1 MWYVYSAHN
10 AECLCITSVKGVG
23 ITMGKKCAWACGL
36 FLLAAAVA
44 LLWRQSG
51 REEIV
56 TENGQPAGPLTG
68 VTVCLDPGH
77 GGYDGGAVGR
87 DSGTMEKAI
96 NLWLAQEL
104 QRQMEAQGAQVVL
117 TREKDIAL
125 ADEGNERKRRDLR
138 ARVEAAQGCDVFL
151 SLHMNEYPDRTQ
163 SGPQVFYT
171 AGDDRSRL
179 LAGAIQ
185 QSMNDALSPARPRSA
200 HAGDYYVLRE
210 QELPAVLVE
219 CGFLSN
225 AAEEKLLLTKEY
237 RERVAASILSG
248 VIGYLQLANGA

>member
-1 MWYVYSAHN
+1 
-10 AECLCITSVKGVG
+10 
-23 ITMGKKCAWACGL
+23 MGKTCAWACGL
-36 FLLAAAVA
+36 FLLAAVVGI
-44 LLWRQSG
+44 LWWKSG
-51 REEIV
+51 QKEIV
-56 TENGQPAGPLTG
+56 TEKEQQAGLLTG
-68 VTVCLDPGH
+68 VTVCIDPGH

-104 QRQMEAQGAQVVL
+104 KDQMEAQGARVIL

-125 ADEGNERKRRDLR
+125 ADEGKERKRRDLK

-171 AGDDRSRL
+171 AGNDRSRL

-185 QSMNDALSPARPRSA
+185 QSMNEALSPARPRNA

-210 QELPAVLVE
+210 QDLPAVLVE

-237 RERVAASILSG
+237 RAQVAASILSG
-248 VIGYLQLANGA
+248 VISYLQLANGA